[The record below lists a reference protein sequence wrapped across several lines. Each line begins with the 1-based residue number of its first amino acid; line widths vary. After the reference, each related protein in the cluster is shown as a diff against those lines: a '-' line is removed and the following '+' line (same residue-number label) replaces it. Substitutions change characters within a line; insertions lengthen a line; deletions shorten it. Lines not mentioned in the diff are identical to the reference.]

1 MYSSPKQ
8 WSKNLFH
15 GILNMF
21 KTFRNFPRKKD
32 PANTIPQ
39 EVVNTFVIDGVNDTS
54 GGVWISPTRNTTTDD
69 GTLHIG
75 LMNPFGGASATTVVN
90 NACDIAD
97 PNSTSCVA
105 ACDDCQCGTV
115 FAIENANQAK
125 LGNPLWER
133 FYCLYDNT
141 QPSTGTGTCNMLC
154 RLERGQFPFEAFSDF
169 PCAGDPQYI
178 CGSGGSTPPHET
190 SNILRA
196 IERFILDL
204 DITEIQNIDPNT
216 ISSAILRLPIKS
228 KRDWM

>member
-1 MYSSPKQ
+1 
-8 WSKNLFH
+8 
-15 GILNMF
+15 MF

-39 EVVNTFVIDGVNDTS
+39 ETINTFVIDAINDTS

-75 LMNPFGGASATTVVN
+75 LMNPFGGAQTTIVDLGGGGGGGPCLIAEN
-90 NACDIAD
+90 PQSEACINACNICDCETTRVAVNVENGKIGGPQFSNAQCIIDTDNGTVCTLKCRLSTGGFPAIFFDAPCSGESQYNCD
-97 PNSTSCVA
+97 PNS
-105 ACDDCQCGTV
+105 
-115 FAIENANQAK
+115 
-125 LGNPLWER
+125 
-133 FYCLYDNT
+133 
-141 QPSTGTGTCNMLC
+141 
-154 RLERGQFPFEAFSDF
+154 
-169 PCAGDPQYI
+169 
-178 CGSGGSTPPHET
+178 GGPPPPPPHET